1 MLVVENHPEEFSGIE
16 GKGERAR
23 SKAGQKRGGARGRV
37 GRYHFESDWMETEV
51 GLRSLSFFTKL
62 SPPAAILMAK
72 LVTRQNWVTHKN

>member
-1 MLVVENHPEEFSGIE
+1 MRGREREQDQKQAK
-16 GKGERAR
+16 KG
-23 SKAGQKRGGARGRV
+23 GGTGRV

-72 LVTRQNWVTHKN
+72 LGYTT